1 MHTKTLKEL
10 SALLHSKQISATEL
24 AQLFLDRIAQ
34 SDLNAFLHVD
44 PALTL
49 KEAALADQRLASGDT
64 TVLTGIPIAH
74 KDIFR
79 DARLAFYRWFEDAGK
94 LRQPLRCHRG

>member
-10 SALLHSKQISATEL
+10 SALLHTKQISATEL

-49 KEAALADQRLASGDT
+49 KEAAVADQRLASGDT
-64 TVLTGIPIAH
+64 TALTGIPIAH
-74 KDIFR
+74 KDIFVTR
-79 DARLAFYRWFEDAGK
+79 DWRSTAGSK
-94 LRQPLRCHRG
+94 MLENYVLSLIHI